1 MTLPG
6 GFDVLL
12 MLTLASTAYF
22 ALRRSRYLATAATAT
37 ATLLVVDAWF
47 DVLTTPGVQRIE
59 SIALAVF
66 VELPL
71 ASVCIWLS
79 WHAQQL
85 EERRIVLLMRRHR
98 GRLYRGRPPR
108 ARLAR
113 LTASGRFWRH
123 PQQQAARLDHHRELA
138 GRAHNLAVQLPGLIL
153 VQRHLQLGELNTVD
167 PAVSGRRSRIPA
179 VTASHP
185 VGRRR
190 SAQRRPACRRLATHP
205 AAAGAR
211 RAASPRCRRSAHWP
225 AAGGSRRHGR
235 LPA

>member
-1 MTLPG
+1 MSTNNDAAWG

-85 EERRIVLLMRRHR
+85 EQRRIVFLMRRYR
-98 GRLYRGRPPR
+98 GRLHRG
-108 ARLAR
+108 
-113 LTASGRFWRH
+113 
-123 PQQQAARLDHHRELA
+123 
-138 GRAHNLAVQLPGLIL
+138 
-153 VQRHLQLGELNTVD
+153 
-167 PAVSGRRSRIPA
+167 GRRE
-179 VTASHP
+179 
-185 VGRRR
+185 
-190 SAQRRPACRRLATHP
+190 
-205 AAAGAR
+205 
-211 RAASPRCRRSAHWP
+211 RA
-225 AAGGSRRHGR
+225 
-235 LPA
+235 